1 MAVVIG
7 LDGGGT
13 GTSVIVEDLG
23 SLKTLTYNLG
33 PTNRHSVG
41 DEKVLSTFKSLFET
55 LFTDEGL
62 SLEDIKSICFG
73 GAGIDTN
80 DDQRIVQDMFKKL
93 GYKNHL
99 QVVNDSMTAL
109 VGANAG
115 KNGAIIISGTGSV
128 ALGIDRCGEPVR
140 VGGWG
145 HLIDDTG
152 SAYAIARD
160 GIRLVL
166 EGFDGRGDHTK
177 IWDGMKKKLG
187 LKSPEELLDFVYDP
201 KRQKQD
207 IAALAPIITDL
218 SGKDH
223 VADQIIDKTV
233 DDLFIHIKALSKRM
247 ETETFQVG
255 MIGSVLEKSDH
266 IRVRLEDKLQRNLPE
281 VITHFPRKSPAEG
294 AVLLAKSAMEKS

>member
-41 DEKVLSTFKSLFET
+41 DKNVKDTFKGLFDT
-55 LFTDEGL
+55 LAGEEGL
-62 SLEDIKSICFG
+62 SLKDIKSICFG
-73 GAGIDTN
+73 GAGIDTV
-80 DDQRIVQDMFKKL
+80 DDNRIVEGMFRDL

-115 KNGAIIISGTGSV
+115 RRGAIIISGTGSV
-128 ALGIDRCGEPVR
+128 ALGIDKDGQPVR

-160 GIRLVL
+160 GIRHVL
-166 EGFDGRGDHTK
+166 EGFDGRGQGTK
-177 IWDGMKKKLG
+177 IWDGMKAKLD
-187 LKSPEELLDFVYDP
+187 LKSQEELLDFVYDP

-207 IAALAPIITDL
+207 IAALAPIVTDL
-218 SGKDH
+218 SGRDK

-247 ETETFQVG
+247 ETKAFQVG

-266 IRVRLEDKLQRNLPE
+266 IRIRLEDKLQQDMPG
-281 VITHFPRKSPAEG
+281 VKTHFPRKNPAQG
-294 AVLLAKSAMEKS
+294 AILLAKSALETV